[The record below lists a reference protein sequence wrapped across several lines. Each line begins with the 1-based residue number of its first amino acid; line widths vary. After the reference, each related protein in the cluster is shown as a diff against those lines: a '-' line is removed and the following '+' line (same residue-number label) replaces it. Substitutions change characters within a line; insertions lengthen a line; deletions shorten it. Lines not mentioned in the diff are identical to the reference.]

1 MGEVRSVA
9 RCRYLWNSTV
19 GKAGQLCLKKSFED
33 QLGCFRSL
41 HDGAIISK
49 LLLHTIK
56 SAFLFNSPP
65 ELVPVLRPHLEA

>member
-19 GKAGQLCLKKSFED
+19 GKAGQLCGINGSRYE
-33 QLGCFRSL
+33 GCFRSL